1 MNFFYLK
8 VLSALTVLLFLSV
21 NLFAQIVWTD
31 ISADESLPLGVKLIK
46 GIQSS
51 PTLHIWYIEA
61 DMNEPSIIVHPYFSS
76 TLKAT
81 TTLSTDFGAIAA
93 INAGYFGGTT
103 SVSTLIE
110 PGEVKSQNITAL
122 NRNGVIFPVTRSFFG
137 VNLDRSLTIDWI
149 YHFSNSLDDVYR
161 FNTPTPNTTTTPAP
175 TPIRGQGEP
184 FDQLLMGAG
193 GGPVIIKNGEIRI
206 TYDEEVFFGSGINGT
221 NNEPRSAIGFT
232 EDGRVIMMVID
243 GRSTSVGVTLRRL
256 AEIMLSLDVIE
267 AINLDG
273 GGSTTLAVNGNLIN
287 RPAGGTFQRPVPT
300 IIAVVPSDSLN
311 YTIPEPVV
319 EIILD
324 TEMDSVV
331 ATGDGW
337 FATANPGFYGT
348 SPSLLA
354 PIGDGSRYMTYKP
367 NLQNTTYEVYGWWVA
382 DPNRAS
388 NTPYTI
394 THANGES
401 TVQVSQKANGAQWV
415 LLGEFEFS
423 GNETDKVVISN
434 NASGGQWVVA
444 DAIRFVMTGEEPV
457 SIEANDP
464 IPGKFKLNQNYPNPF
479 NPTTNIEVTLPV
491 NSAVTITVY
500 DLTGKFLQ
508 TIYSGWLHAGNHV
521 VQFDARSLSSGTYM
535 YVLESDGI
543 RESRLMT
550 LIR

>member
-8 VLSALTVLLFLSV
+8 VLSALTVLLFLSAS
-21 NLFAQIVWTD
+21 LFAQIVWTD

-51 PTLHIWYIEA
+51 PTLHIWYVEA
-61 DMNEPSIIVHPYFSS
+61 DMSEPSIIVHPYFSS

-110 PGEVKSQNITAL
+110 PGEIKSQNIAAL

-149 YHFSNSLDDVYR
+149 YHFSNSLNDVYR
-161 FNTPTPNTTTTPAP
+161 FDTPTPNTTTTPAP

-184 FDQLLMGAG
+184 FEQLLMGAG
-193 GGPVIIKNGEIRI
+193 GGPVLIKDGEIRI

-232 EDGRVIMMVID
+232 QDGRVIMMVID

-287 RPAGGTFQRPVPT
+287 RPAGGTFQRSVPT

-311 YTIPEPVV
+311 YTIPEPVI

-324 TEMDSVV
+324 TEMDSVEP
-331 ATGDGW
+331 TGGGW
-337 FATANPGFYGT
+337 FATANAGFYGS
-348 SPSLLA
+348 SPSLLV
-354 PIGDGSRYMTYKP
+354 PIGDGTQFMTYSP
-367 NLQNTTYEVYGWWVA
+367 ELENATYEVYGWWVA
-382 DPNRAS
+382 DPNRSS
-388 NTPYTI
+388 NTPYNI
-394 THANGES
+394 TYAQGDS
-401 TVQVSQKANGAQWV
+401 TVRVNQKLNNGQWV
-415 LLGEFEFS
+415 LLGEFEFTGTES
-423 GNETDKVVISN
+423 DKVTISN
-434 NASGGQWVVA
+434 NATNGLFVVA
-444 DAIRFVMTGEEPV
+444 DALRFVKTSGDLV
-457 SIEANDP
+457 STESKNQLP
-464 IPGKFKLNQNYPNPF
+464 SRTRLNQNYPNPF
-479 NPTTNIEVTLPV
+479 NPTTNIEVTLQ
-491 NSAVTITVY
+491 NSTLVSVKVY

-508 TIYSGWLHAGNHV
+508 TIYDGWLSAGNHI
-521 VQFDARSLSSGTYM
+521 VQFDGQSLSSGTYI
-535 YVLESDGI
+535 YILESDGI
-543 RESRLMT
+543 KESRLMT
-550 LIR
+550 LIK